1 MLENKKRIK
10 EYKLKMQKNT
20 YLNVSGNKTHF
31 RNIALAATISLF
43 SLHAAANDTSL
54 STLQAHFSDGDYT
67 FVIDSLEEKSAKST
81 KEYNLL
87 ISALMN
93 EDLDDAE
100 EVAEQFIEAHRNDY
114 RAYHMHASVMGAQAS
129 SSIFSALG
137 YAEKA
142 KTSLEKAVTIAPDKV
157 EVYQALM
164 QFHMAAPSI
173 AGGDTEEAKKL
184 IDKIAGIDATEGLF
198 SRAYFLMSEGE
209 KEKAVDI
216 YKTLAESDNEKARAL
231 SDLGNHYLQDE
242 DYKNAFETLMP
253 FMTMN
258 IAEVTDKTS
267 SEWDAYERDVFN
279 VLYGQYRLGL
289 AAVKSGEQAQI
300 GIRALTQYLE
310 AVKVTNI
317 DTADLPSTNWA
328 NLRLAEL
335 LMNNN
340 QVAEAN
346 DALMSINSSNSER
359 FNKIL
364 KGVRKSLKKRA

>member
-1 MLENKKRIK
+1 MKK
-10 EYKLKMQKNT
+10 QKT
-20 YLNVSGNKTHF
+20 TFQNVGVNQRRL
-31 RNIALAATISLF
+31 RNIMLAAALSVF
-43 SLHAAANDTSL
+43 SLHTIAGDATLASL
-54 STLQAHFSDGDYT
+54 QERFSDGDYT
-67 FVIDSLEEKSAKST
+67 FVIDALEDKNAKT
-81 KEYNLL
+81 TEEYNLL

-100 EVAEQFIEAHRNDY
+100 EVAEQFVEEYNNDY
-114 RAYHMHASVMGAQAS
+114 RAYHMYASVMGAQAS

-142 KTSLEKAVTIAPDKV
+142 KASLEKAVTIAPEKV

-164 QFHMAAPSI
+164 QFHIAAPSI

-184 IDKIAGIDATEGLF
+184 VDKIAEIDATEGLF
-198 SRAYFLMSEGE
+198 SKAYFLMSEGE

-216 YKTLAESDNEKARAL
+216 YKTLAESQNEQARAL

-242 DYKNAFETLMP
+242 DYKSAFDTLMP

-258 IAEVTDKTS
+258 IAEVNDKTS
-267 SEWDAYERDVFN
+267 SDWEAYERDVFN

-289 AAVKSGEQAQI
+289 AAVKSGEQTQV
-300 GIRALTQYLE
+300 GIRALMQYLE
-310 AVKVTNI
+310 AVKTTNI

-335 LMNNN
+335 LLNDN
-340 QVAEAN
+340 QLAEAN
-346 DALMSINSSNSER
+346 ETLMSINSSNSER

-364 KGVRKSLKKRA
+364 KGVKKSLKKRA